1 MGSRRSGLVRPRA
14 SGADR
19 RHRLRRPLIFVDT
32 SFWVAYYNSR
42 DPRHREAVELIHD
55 AAGLV
60 TTNHI
65 RGETWT
71 LLRRRTDHALAAKFL
86 DRTERSSELRTVFVS
101 AHPRCPHIR
110 RRLHGGGIQEAEL
123 MPRFVARVLIRPKA
137 EIRDPQGEAISGAL
151 RSLGHE
157 IADVRTGKEILV
169 SFDAADERAAR
180 DEAARMGDELLANP
194 VIESYA
200 VEVEAVRTEAHA

>member
-1 MGSRRSGLVRPRA
+1 
-14 SGADR
+14 
-19 RHRLRRPLIFVDT
+19 
-32 SFWVAYYNSR
+32 
-42 DPRHREAVELIHD
+42 
-55 AAGLV
+55 
-60 TTNHI
+60 
-65 RGETWT
+65 
-71 LLRRRTDHALAAKFL
+71 
-86 DRTERSSELRTVFVS
+86 
-101 AHPRCPHIR
+101 
-110 RRLHGGGIQEAEL
+110 
-123 MPRFVARVLIRPKA
+123 MPRFVARVLIRPKG